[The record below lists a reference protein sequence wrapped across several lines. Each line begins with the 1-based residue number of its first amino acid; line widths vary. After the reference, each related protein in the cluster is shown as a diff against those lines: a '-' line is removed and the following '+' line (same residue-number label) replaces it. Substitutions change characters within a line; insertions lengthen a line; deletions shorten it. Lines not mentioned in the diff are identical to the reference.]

1 MYITMKNSIKRIQS
15 ESMLSTLLSARILR
29 KANTYRYITLAA
41 MALTFAACSQD
52 EDFDPQTDSDAVRIN
67 ATIGTMPQTRLAY
80 GDEDYNRE
88 EATTFTEGDQIR
100 VQNTKRTTKNIATY
114 RLDADG
120 KTWTIADGALVWN
133 GSSTN
138 QFQAWYP
145 ANENA
150 SYDLFELPTDQ
161 SSDALLAAA
170 DWMTAST
177 DEMAKPSDGTIKLA
191 FQHLLTMVTIKIST
205 WGTEYLETEQSISDV
220 QIHTITTSIGKD
232 SEGKAVN
239 NYISSTG
246 ITPLHKE
253 VAGIN
258 SYTAIVCPGEYAG
271 NERVMTL
278 TVNTQDDLTVFAL
291 GNRELT
297 YNGLQ
302 PGKHYTF
309 NLKVGQDNVEIS
321 SISVEE
327 WGTTDNIDGG
337 VAESIN

>member
-1 MYITMKNSIKRIQS
+1 MKNSIKRIQS

-52 EDFDPQTDSDAVRIN
+52 EDFDPQTDSNAVKIN
-67 ATIGTMPQTRLAY
+67 ATIGTMPQSRLAY
-80 GDEDYNRE
+80 SDEDDNYE
-88 EATTFTEGDQIR
+88 EVTTFTEGDKII
-100 VQNTKRTTKNIATY
+100 VENTKRDVKNIAIY
-114 RLDADG
+114 KLDADR
-120 KTWTIADGALVWN
+120 KTWTIADGVLLWN
-133 GSSTN
+133 DDTTTS

-145 ANENA
+145 ANEDA
-150 SYDLFELPTDQ
+150 SYDSFGLPTDQ

-177 DEMAKPSDGTIKLA
+177 DEMTKPTDGTINLD
-191 FQHLLTMVTIKIST
+191 FQHLLTMVTIRVKA
-205 WGTEYLETEQSISDV
+205 WGTEYPVENRSISDV
-220 QIHTITTSIGKD
+220 KIYTITTGIGKD

-239 NYISSTG
+239 NDISPIG
-246 ITPLHKE
+246 ITPLHKK
-253 VAGIN
+253 VSGID
-258 SYTAIVCPGEYAG
+258 SYTAIVYPYVYAG
-271 NERVMTL
+271 NDRVMTL
-278 TVNTQDDLTVFAL
+278 TVNNQDDLQVFAL
-291 GNRELT
+291 GNRELM

-309 NLKVGQDNVEIS
+309 ELTVGQDYAEIN

-337 VAESIN
+337 VAGATE

>member
-1 MYITMKNSIKRIQS
+1 
-15 ESMLSTLLSARILR
+15 
-29 KANTYRYITLAA
+29 
-41 MALTFAACSQD
+41 
-52 EDFDPQTDSDAVRIN
+52 
-67 ATIGTMPQTRLAY
+67 MPQTRLAY
-80 GDEDYNRE
+80 GDEDDNYE

-100 VQNTKRTTKNIATY
+100 VNNLKRDAKNIATY
-114 RLDADG
+114 KLDADG

-133 GSSTN
+133 GGTTTN

-150 SYDLFELPTDQ
+150 SYVSFELSTDQ

-177 DEMAKPSDGTIKLA
+177 DEMAKPTDGTINLA
-191 FQHLLTMVTIKIST
+191 FQHLLTMVTIRVSA
-205 WGTEYLETEQSISDV
+205 WGTEYLATEQSISDV
-220 QIHTITTSIGKD
+220 KIHTITTSIGKD

-239 NYISSTG
+239 NDISSTG
-246 ITPLHKE
+246 ITPLHKK
-253 VAGIN
+253 VSGID
-258 SYTAIVCPGEYAG
+258 SYTAIVCPYVYAG
-271 NERVMTL
+271 NDRVMTL
-278 TVNTQDDLTVFAL
+278 TVNKQDDLTVFAL

-309 NLKVGQDNVEIS
+309 RLKVGQDNAEIS

-327 WGTTDNIDGG
+327 WGTTDNLYDG
-337 VAESIN
+337 VAEASN